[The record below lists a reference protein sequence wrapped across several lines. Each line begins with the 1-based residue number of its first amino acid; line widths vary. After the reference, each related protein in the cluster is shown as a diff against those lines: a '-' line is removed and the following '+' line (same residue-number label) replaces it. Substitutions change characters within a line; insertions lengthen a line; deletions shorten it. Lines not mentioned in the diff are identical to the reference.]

1 MKNTSLII
9 LVAVAMLSAL
19 TGCSSKQTVSASTI
33 REVHVAAD
41 IPISYTPK
49 EEPVKYNNETRKVV
63 YLTFDDGP
71 GIYTPQVLDIL
82 NQNHIHATFFLVGP
96 HAQQYPKFV
105 SLELQEGDYV
115 GLHSMSHDYKKLY
128 VQGTF
133 VPEMLETQQIIK
145 NITGIAPNLAR
156 PPYGSMPGLTQKLR
170 DQAAAAHL
178 KVWDWTIDSLDWTY
192 NKVPFSKSVPAIVNN
207 VLSHARGN
215 REVILMHDI
224 HPQSV
229 QALPMIIQRLR
240 EKGYDFETYSE
251 ADHFVMNFWHD
262 NRL

>member
-1 MKNTSLII
+1 MKNTSLIV
-9 LVAVAMLSAL
+9 LVAVVMLSAL

-115 GLHSMSHDYKKLY
+115 G
-128 VQGTF
+128 
-133 VPEMLETQQIIK
+133 
-145 NITGIAPNLAR
+145 
-156 PPYGSMPGLTQKLR
+156 
-170 DQAAAAHL
+170 
-178 KVWDWTIDSLDWTY
+178 
-192 NKVPFSKSVPAIVNN
+192 
-207 VLSHARGN
+207 
-215 REVILMHDI
+215 
-224 HPQSV
+224 
-229 QALPMIIQRLR
+229 
-240 EKGYDFETYSE
+240 
-251 ADHFVMNFWHD
+251 
-262 NRL
+262 